1 MDYKSLIWY
10 LRRAP
15 NSNIGMTPVQP
26 LEGDKVVYANYNYNP
41 DRLFSK
47 PLHKGTIIGHV
58 SHENYS
64 DLTVQ
69 TEGGYIDKVCSYDA
83 VKVD

>member
-1 MDYKSLIWY
+1 MERERVPMVDFLGRSLKD
-10 LRRAP
+10 
-15 NSNIGMTPVQP
+15 
-26 LEGDKVVYANYNYNP
+26 GDKVVYANYDYNP

-58 SHENYS
+58 SHESYS

>member
-1 MDYKSLIWY
+1 MVDFLG
-10 LRRAP
+10 RA
-15 NSNIGMTPVQP
+15 
-26 LEGDKVVYANYNYNP
+26 LKDGDKVVYANYNYNP

-47 PLHKGTIIGHV
+47 PLHKGTIICHV
-58 SHENYS
+58 THENYS

-83 VKVD
+83 VKVE